1 MIYRF
6 LKPILLPDGVVIP
19 AGDPIILD
27 DPDANDPV
35 ALAVKAAL
43 ESGEEVKPPKNK
55 KDKTPQ

>member
-27 DPDANDPV
+27 DPESTDPI
-35 ALAVKAAL
+35 ALAVKAAID
-43 ESGEEVKPPKNK
+43 EDVKPVKNK

>member
-6 LKPILLPDGVVIP
+6 IKPILLPDGVVIP

-27 DPDANDPV
+27 DPDSNDPV
-35 ALAVKAAL
+35 ALAVKAAID
-43 ESGEEVKPPKNK
+43 EDVKPVKNK